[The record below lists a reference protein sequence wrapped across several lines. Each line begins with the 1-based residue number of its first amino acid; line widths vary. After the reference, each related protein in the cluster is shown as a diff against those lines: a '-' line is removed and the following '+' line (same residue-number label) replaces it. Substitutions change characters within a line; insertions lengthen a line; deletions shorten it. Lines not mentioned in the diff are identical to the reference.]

1 MSITEQEIKKFEQLL
16 DKHHNRIIFLQN
28 LNGFR
33 SSGNLVIPKK
43 VYEIIGKLF
52 NIILNT
58 VKRDDD
64 IYSAKHVILLSLT
77 YYTTE
82 NDKKIYLQKLL
93 LDNELFK
100 DNKFWEDLLDLEISR
115 ELKRLANIEEL
126 KFKNGNISE
135 MITEKNPRK
144 LKDLFFSQILTA
156 SDNMVSFGIDKE
168 KIFNLIDTKIKS
180 FNLSQDIG
188 NNIKKI
194 IEDRIN
200 EKKNI

>member
-1 MSITEQEIKKFEQLL
+1 ML

-33 SSGNLVIPKK
+33 SSGNLLIPKK
-43 VYEIIGKLF
+43 VYEIIGHFF

-58 VKRDDD
+58 IKRDND
-64 IYSAKHVILLSLT
+64 IHSAKNVILLSLT

-93 LDNELFK
+93 LENELFK

-115 ELKRLANIEEL
+115 ELKKLANFEEL
-126 KFKNGNISE
+126 KLNNENINE
-135 MITEKNPRK
+135 VITEKNPRK
-144 LKDLFFSQILTA
+144 LESLFFSQILTA
-156 SDNMVSFGIDKE
+156 SDNMASFGIDKE
-168 KIFNLIDTKIKS
+168 KIFNLIDSKIKS
-180 FNLSQDIG
+180 FNLSQDTG